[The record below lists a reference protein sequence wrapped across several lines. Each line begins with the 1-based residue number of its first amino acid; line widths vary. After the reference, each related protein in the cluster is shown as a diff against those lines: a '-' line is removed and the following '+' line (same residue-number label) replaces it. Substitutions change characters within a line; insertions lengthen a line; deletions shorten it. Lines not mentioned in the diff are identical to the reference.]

1 MNNGK
6 DKTIIINED
15 RIIKRDKKLD
25 IILIEIKQ
33 NIDDIDCH
41 IICLP
46 YTPKIVNQSWYIN
59 FLILFL
65 IFSLLLSE
73 KNIFPIQNLFNEIYH
88 KYVKNGHFLLNFTF
102 LLIIILLK

>member
-25 IILIEIKQ
+25 ITLIEIKQ

-41 IICLP
+41 ILCLTI
-46 YTPKIVNQSWYIN
+46 YSQNSQPKFVYQ
-59 FLILFL
+59 LFDF
-65 IFSLLLSE
+65 ISYF
-73 KNIFPIQNLFNEIYH
+73 FF
-88 KYVKNGHFLLNFTF
+88 
-102 LLIIILLK
+102 IIIKK